1 MGRVL
6 IGIVVAAIIAGVIF
20 YFIEQNYRNQSQQ
33 QAQQIEALN
42 QRLAKTQQEN
52 EDLKSALAKV
62 QTEQT
67 AIAAQNEELRKAIA
81 TFKATGKMPETPA
94 YPPK

>member
-6 IGIVVAAIIAGVIF
+6 IGVVIAAIIAGLIF
-20 YFIEQNYRNQSQQ
+20 FFIEQNYRTQSEL

-42 QRLAKTQQEN
+42 QRIAKLQGEN
-52 EDLKSALAKV
+52 QDLKTALSKV
-62 QTEQT
+62 QNEQN

-81 TFKATGKMPETPA
+81 QFKATGKMPETPA

>member
-6 IGIVVAAIIAGVIF
+6 IGLVIAAIIAGVIF
-20 YFIEQNYRNQSQQ
+20 FFIEQNYRTQSEQQ
-33 QAQQIEALN
+33 TQQIESLN
-42 QRLAKTQQEN
+42 QRLAKLQEEN
-52 EDLKSALAKV
+52 ENLTTELAKV
-62 QTEQT
+62 QSEQN

-81 TFKATGKMPETPA
+81 AFHATGKMPETPA